1 MVETRSGSV
10 RDHWLTQLVCPLD
23 HAPLT
28 RAADGTWQC
37 TSCAFTAPLVTVNDR
52 QVYDF
57 RALNIPQTVQ
67 LEFCIP
73 VQPLDRYEVVR
84 TMFRAPAEAT
94 KRPPVNVAIKR
105 GRPTWRILES
115 DYLAYED
122 RQSTVPAVRT
132 TTPKSS
138 RKKVDRT
145 PDYLA
150 EMEKAK

>member
-1 MVETRSGSV
+1 MAKRYTVAELSDLMQVSQSHVIG
-10 RDHWLTQLVCPLD
+10 LIQAGLL
-23 HAPLT
+23 
-28 RAADGTWQC
+28 RA
-37 TSCAFTAPLVTVNDR
+37 
-52 QVYDF
+52 
-57 RALNIPQTVQ
+57 
-67 LEFCIP
+67 
-73 VQPLDRYEVVR
+73 
-84 TMFRAPAEAT
+84 
-94 KRPPVNVAIKR
+94 VNVAIKR